1 MKQFFSFGVFALLS
15 GSLFPKGCLEE
26 QLGLRCLE
34 DSEPF
39 P

>member
-1 MKQFFSFGVFALLS
+1 MKQFFLLVFLLCS
-15 GSLFPKGCLEE
+15 AGAFSQKGCLEE